1 MWSGPTPLAGCVTH
15 QFAVCTMDAL
25 SVLDATEQTQ
35 KCCGGKDPPSGPLLL
50 GGGDTCPKHSL
61 ALLSGQADVI
71 GNGNTEIKIQNSYK
85 CHSWRSEWLNPVVQT
100 RWLLPCFVSHPTS
113 QRAADPAVPCGALC
127 AFRSLLGPLRRAE
140 RFCSRSCFQCDS
152 RRSCV

>member
-1 MWSGPTPLAGCVTH
+1 MVRTHPSGRMCHISVCCLHYGCSVTAGCYR
-15 QFAVCTMDAL
+15 ANPEML
-25 SVLDATEQTQ
+25 WRE
-35 KCCGGKDPPSGPLLL
+35 GPPSGPLLL
-50 GGGDTCPKHSL
+50 GGDDTCPKHSL

-71 GNGNTEIKIQNSYK
+71 GNGNTEIKIENSYK
-85 CHSWRSEWLNPVVQT
+85 CHSWRSEWLNPVLQT

-127 AFRSLLGPLRRAE
+127 AFRSLLGPLRRGK